1 VRRVTNQHHAAE
13 NRVLLINFH
22 DWDTARL
29 SGLIKQVG
37 DRLDQDRR
45 SSGANLAYV
54 RRCQ

>member
-37 DRLDQDRR
+37 DRL
-45 SSGANLAYV
+45 AKIVEVVAPI
-54 RRCQ
+54 